1 MSNAVV
7 AVWTFVWIILF
18 VVIYRYVFN
27 PQIVIT
33 PSVEKLKGCPDRW
46 TFNGKLCEPDYTTSC
61 RPFDPKTITTLSQAC
76 NICKSCGTNW
86 SNMCL
91 T

>member
-7 AVWTFVWIILF
+7 AVWTFVWIVLF
-18 VVIYRYVFN
+18 VIIYRYVFN

-61 RPFDPKTITTLSQAC
+61 KAFGSSDFVQGWLV
-76 NICKSCGTNW
+76 
-86 SNMCL
+86 SN